1 MRDSEKEI
9 NVHQIEFTWWAEDGS
24 ERRGRVSIAP
34 DASPDTV
41 AALARMMRLAD
52 CADSEE
58 TDNLNSAFWLEGLRG
73 VFDGPQEERY

>member
-9 NVHQIEFTWWAEDGS
+9 NVRQIEFTWWAEDGS

-34 DASPDTV
+34 DASLDTV

-52 CADSEE
+52 PVESRASGKVK
-58 TDNLNSAFWLEGLRG
+58 APFWLEGLRDM
-73 VFDGPQEERY
+73 FDGPQEEHY